1 MASRKLRRVVNDAYR
16 AKFGTETPLFAQI
29 EEIWQQQFA
38 AMSFKIA
45 AKFQTPLFDFEE
57 RRQIALL
64 GILAASQSY
73 SGMPNN
79 SRAYWAWRKGCHAV
93 ATAIRN
99 EINRQKKE
107 PPAVEIESYAEPTA
121 SENPLDALIRQEEL
135 EKQKK
140 QIKRLRR
147 ALKKLPE
154 RTREIVSRIALNSE
168 RQDDVARAL
177 GLSQSW
183 VSRIYAQGIEELRG
197 LLVCQE

>member
-1 MASRKLRRVVNDAYR
+1 MRNRKNRRAVNNEYKAR
-16 AKFGTETPLFAQI
+16 FGTETPLFAQI

-64 GILAASQSY
+64 GILAASQSFN
-73 SGMPNN
+73 GMPNN

-107 PPAVEIESYAEPTA
+107 PPAVEIDSYAEPSA
-121 SENPLDALIRQEEL
+121 SENPLDALIRQEES

-140 QIKRLRR
+140 QIWRLRR

-154 RTREIVSRIALNSE
+154 RTREIVSRLALNSE
-168 RQDDVARAL
+168 RQEDVARTL